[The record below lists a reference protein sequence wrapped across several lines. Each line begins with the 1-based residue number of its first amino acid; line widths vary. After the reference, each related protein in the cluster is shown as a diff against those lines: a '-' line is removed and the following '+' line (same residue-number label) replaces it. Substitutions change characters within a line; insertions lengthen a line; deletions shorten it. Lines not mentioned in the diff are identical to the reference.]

1 MPTTTSGYVIFVD
14 ESVLDGSVEM
24 FGIAASAFAALPSEA
39 EAAATTAEALPPEE
53 LLTRRRAVLNQIAS
67 GIDNPASRFETLG
80 TAGDAAAF
88 GMPKIASIEPA
99 SEPPADMRVLA
110 GVGAILVDR
119 DELDLEA
126 IYSQPGVSV
135 YPNVEI
141 RMVHPDIEVMADA
154 SSDAAAAMT
163 DDPYW
168 HLAAVGLASGQP
180 GGRGIMIGVL
190 DTGIDDTHPEFAGKV
205 VHFREFDKDGFEVN
219 GPTRDAGNHG
229 THVSSIAAGRRC
241 GAAPDADLAVAAVLT
256 TPNAQGQLF
265 GFLKQ
270 IVAGMDWLVQ
280 HQFRPG
286 RRGVDVVNASLGGS
300 GYQAYLEQPVL
311 NGLAVGISMIAAIG
325 NDGRRGAGF
334 HGSPGNYRTTLSV
347 GASDANDVT
356 AIFSDWE
363 LSGQDGRIQYPLPN
377 LSAPGVDVLAAIPDN
392 SYGRMSGTSMATPMV
407 SGIAAR
413 RMSAN
418 PALLRHPRALFLSLL
433 STLDPVHAHPYNR
446 NSGGAGR
453 IRA

>member
-1 MPTTTSGYVIFVD
+1 MSTTNSGYVIFVD

-24 FGIAASAFAALPSEA
+24 FGTAGGVFAALPSEA

-53 LLTRRRAVLNQIAS
+53 LLSRRRAVLNQIAS
-67 GIDNPASRFETLG
+67 GIDNPSTRFDTLG
-80 TAGDAAAF
+80 SAGDAATF
-88 GMPKIASIEPA
+88 GLPKIASIEPA

-135 YPNVEI
+135 FPNLEVH
-141 RMVHPDIEVMADA
+141 MVHPDMDA
-154 SSDAAAAMT
+154 VTGVAESAAAAV
-163 DDPYW
+163 DDQFW
-168 HLAAVGLASGQP
+168 HLKKVGLSSGQS
-180 GGRGIMIGVL
+180 GGQGIMIGVL
-190 DTGIDDTHPEFAGKV
+190 DTGIDDSHAEFTGKV
-205 VHFREFDKDGFEVN
+205 VHFREFGKDGQVVGSN
-219 GPTRDAGNHG
+219 ARDAGMHG

-256 TPNAQGQLF
+256 TPDAQGRLF
-265 GFLKQ
+265 GYLKQ
-270 IVAGMDWLVQ
+270 IAAGMDWLVQ

-300 GYQAYLEQPVL
+300 GYQDYLEQPVL
-311 NGLAVGISMIAAIG
+311 NGLAAGISMIAAIG

-347 GASDANDVT
+347 GASDANDVI
-356 AIFSDWE
+356 ANFSDWQ
-363 LSGQDGRIQYPLPN
+363 LSGPDGRIQYPVPN
-377 LSAPGVDVLAAIPDN
+377 LSAPGVDVVAAIPGN
-392 SYGRMSGTSMATPMV
+392 RYARMSGTSMATPLV
-407 SGIAAR
+407 TGIAAR

-418 PALLRHPRALFLSLL
+418 PALLGHPRALFLSLL
-433 STLDPVHAHPYNR
+433 STLDPVQPHPYNR
-446 NSGGAGR
+446 NYGGAGR

>member
-1 MPTTTSGYVIFVD
+1 MSSTNSGYVIFVD

-24 FGIAASAFAALPSEA
+24 FGMAGGAFAALPSEA

-67 GIDNPASRFETLG
+67 GIDNPASRFDTLG
-80 TAGDAAAF
+80 SAGDAAVF
-88 GMPKIASIEPA
+88 GLPKIASIEPA

-141 RMVHPDIEVMADA
+141 HMVHPDMETVAEDP
-154 SSDAAAAMT
+154 SGGAATAEGQ
-163 DDPYW
+163 YW
-168 HLAAVGLASGQP
+168 HLEKVGLTAGQP
-180 GGRGIMIGVL
+180 GGEGIMIGVL
-190 DTGIDDTHPEFAGKV
+190 DTGIDDSHPEFTGKIV
-205 VHFREFDKDGFEVN
+205 RFREFDKDGRVVE
-219 GPTRDAGNHG
+219 GPARDAGNHG
-229 THVSSIAAGRRC
+229 THVSSIAAGRQC

-256 TPNAQGQLF
+256 TPDAQGRLF
-265 GFLKQ
+265 GYLKQ
-270 IVAGMDWLVQ
+270 ITAGMDWLVQ

-300 GYQAYLEQPVL
+300 GYHAYLEQPVL
-311 NGLAVGISMIAAIG
+311 NGLAAGISMIAAIG
-325 NDGRRGAGF
+325 NDGRRGDGF

-347 GASDANDVT
+347 GASDAEDVT

-363 LSGQDGRIQYPLPN
+363 LSGQDGRIQYPVPN
-377 LSAPGVDVLAAIPDN
+377 LSAPGVNVLAAIPGN
-392 SYGRMSGTSMATPMV
+392 RYARMSGTSMATPLV

-418 PALLRHPRALFLSLL
+418 PALLGHPRALFLSLL
-433 STLDPVHAHPYNR
+433 SMLDPVQTHPYNR
-446 NSGGAGR
+446 NYGGTGR

>member
-1 MPTTTSGYVIFVD
+1 MSTTNSGYVIFVD

-24 FGIAASAFAALPSEA
+24 FGMAGGAFAVLPSEA

-67 GIDNPASRFETLG
+67 GIDNPASRFDTLG
-80 TAGDAAAF
+80 SAGDAGTF
-88 GMPKIASIEPA
+88 GLPKIASIEPA

-141 RMVHPDIEVMADA
+141 HMVHPDMEIAADDPSA
-154 SSDAAAAMT
+154 GAAMA

-168 HLAAVGLASGQP
+168 HLARVGLASGQP
-180 GGRGIMIGVL
+180 GGQGIVIGVL
-190 DTGIDDTHPEFAGKV
+190 DTGIDDTHSEFTGKR
-205 VHFREFDKDGFEVN
+205 VHFREFDKDGHEVV

-229 THVSSIAAGRRC
+229 THVSSIAAGRGC

-256 TPNAQGQLF
+256 TPDAQGRLF
-265 GFLKQ
+265 GYLKQ
-270 IVAGMDWLVQ
+270 IAAGMDWLVQ
-280 HQFRPG
+280 QQFRPG

-300 GYQAYLEQPVL
+300 GYHPYLEQPVL
-311 NGLAVGISMIAAIG
+311 NGLAAGISMIAAIG
-325 NDGRRGAGF
+325 NDGRRGGGF

-347 GASDANDVT
+347 GASDAQDVT

-363 LSGQDGRIQYPLPN
+363 LSGQDGRIQYPVPN
-377 LSAPGVDVLAAIPDN
+377 LSAPGVDVLAAIPGN
-392 SYGRMSGTSMATPMV
+392 RYARMSGTSMATPLV
-407 SGIAAR
+407 TGIAAR
-413 RMSAN
+413 RMSDS
-418 PALLRHPRALFLSLL
+418 PALLGHPRALFLSLL
-433 STLDPVHAHPYNR
+433 STLDPVQPHPYNR
-446 NSGGAGR
+446 NYGGAGR

>member
-1 MPTTTSGYVIFVD
+1 MSTTSGYVIFVD

-24 FGIAASAFAALPSEA
+24 FGMTGGVFAALPSEA

-53 LLTRRRAVLNQIAS
+53 LLARRHAVLSQIAS
-67 GIDNPASRFETLG
+67 GIDNPGTRFENFG
-80 TAGDAAAF
+80 AASEAATF
-88 GMPKIASIEPA
+88 GLPKIASIEPQ

-135 YPNVEI
+135 YPNVEVH
-141 RMVHPDIEVMADA
+141 MVHPDTETVI
-154 SSDAAAAMT
+154 DAAAGAAAAANGQF
-163 DDPYW
+163 W
-168 HLAAVGLASGQP
+168 HLTKVGLASGQS
-180 GGRGIMIGVL
+180 GGRGIMIGIL
-190 DTGIDDTHPEFAGKV
+190 DTGIDDSHPEFAGKV
-205 VHFREFDKDGFEVN
+205 VQFREFDKHGQVV
-219 GPTRDAGNHG
+219 GSTARDAGDHG
-229 THVSSIAAGRRC
+229 THVSSIAAGRNC

-256 TPNAQGQLF
+256 TPNAQGRLF
-265 GFLKQ
+265 GYLQQ

-300 GYQAYLEQPVL
+300 GYHNYLEQPVL
-311 NGLAVGISMIAAIG
+311 NGLAAGISMIAAIG
-325 NDGRRGAGF
+325 NDGRKGAGF

-347 GASDANDVT
+347 GASDSQDIT

-363 LSGQDGRIQYPLPN
+363 LSGQDGRIQYPVPN
-377 LSAPGVDVLAAIPDN
+377 LSAPGVDVIAAIPGN
-392 SYGRMSGTSMATPMV
+392 GYARMSGTSMATPLV
-407 SGIAAR
+407 AGIAAR

-418 PALLRHPRALFLSLL
+418 PALLGHPRALFLSLL
-433 STLDPVHAHPYNR
+433 STLDPVKPHPYNL
-446 NSGGAGR
+446 NYGGAGR

>member
-1 MPTTTSGYVIFVD
+1 MPATNSGYVIFVD

-24 FGIAASAFAALPSEA
+24 FGMAGGVFAALPSEA
-39 EAAATTAEALPPEE
+39 QAAATTAEALPPDE
-53 LLTRRRAVLNQIAS
+53 LLTRRRAVLNQIAN
-67 GIDNPASRFETLG
+67 GINNPSTRFDTLG
-80 TAGDAAAF
+80 SAGDAATF
-88 GMPKIASIEPA
+88 GLPKIASIEPA

-126 IYSQPGVSV
+126 IYSQPGISV

-141 RMVHPDIEVMADA
+141 HMVHPDVEVVA
-154 SSDAAAAMT
+154 
-163 DDPYW
+163 DDPSGGAATAEARYW
-168 HLAAVGLASGQP
+168 HLEKVGLASGQP
-180 GGRGIMIGVL
+180 GGEGIMIGVL
-190 DTGIDDTHPEFAGKV
+190 DTGIDDSHPEFAGKV
-205 VHFREFDKDGFEVN
+205 VRFQEFDKDGQAVT

-229 THVSSIAAGRRC
+229 THVSSIAAGRHC

-256 TPNAQGQLF
+256 TPNAQGRLF
-265 GFLKQ
+265 GYLKQ
-270 IVAGMDWLVQ
+270 IAAGMDWLVQ

-300 GYQAYLEQPVL
+300 GYHTYLEQPVL
-311 NGLAVGISMIAAIG
+311 NGLAAGISMIAAIG
-325 NDGRRGAGF
+325 NDGRRGDGF

-347 GASDANDVT
+347 GASDATDVT

-363 LSGQDGRIQYPLPN
+363 LSGQDGRIQYPVPN
-377 LSAPGVDVLAAIPDN
+377 LSAPGVDVLAAIPGN
-392 SYGRMSGTSMATPMV
+392 RYARMSGTSMATPLV

-418 PALLRHPRALFLSLL
+418 PSLLGHPRSLFLSLL
-433 STLDPVHAHPYNR
+433 STLDSVQPHPYNR
-446 NSGGAGR
+446 NHGGAGR